1 MTPALASTLGSM
13 AQVRSARTA
22 SGVLPAVSSRL
33 SRPPAR
39 LRARSSLSRAG
50 QAACSGALK
59 TGQTQAIFIRRASP
73 AAAADPGQYGRNVWS
88 VLSAAPPESSSAA
101 SG

>member
-22 SGVLPAVSSRL
+22 SGVLPAVSSLL

-39 LRARSSLSRAG
+39 LLARPPLSRAG
-50 QAACSGALK
+50 HAACSGALK
-59 TGQTQAIFIRRASP
+59 TGQIQAIFIRRARP
-73 AAAADPGQYGRNVWS
+73 AAAAEPGQYGRNAES
-88 VLSAAPPESSSAA
+88 GLSALPRGAAAAA
-101 SG
+101 S

>member
-22 SGVLPAVSSRL
+22 SGVLPAVSSLL

-50 QAACSGALK
+50 QADCSGALN

-73 AAAADPGQYGRNVWS
+73 AAADPGQYGRNVWS
-88 VLSAAPPESSSAA
+88 VLSTASPEPSWAA